1 MTNEELQEK
10 LKELDRERQ
19 LESSLANSSR
29 AQSITVGNAGSGSVE
44 LTMRSNNGQFFV
56 ESLPTRRSN
65 RVDSPAFSK
74 RRL

>member
-44 LTMRSNNGQFFV
+44 CDPIMVSFCG
-56 ESLPTRRSN
+56 ESANP
-65 RVDSPAFSK
+65 
-74 RRL
+74 